1 MKVLGL
7 VLSVLL
13 LSGCASSSDLEAL
26 QIRVEGLAVNVDQ
39 LHAESVATNAYV
51 LDALASAGKANQQS
65 LEVLAIV
72 KKTNEDV
79 NKKLDALFKQRI
91 VK

>member
-26 QIRVEGLAVNVDQ
+26 QIRVEGLAVKIDK
-39 LHAESVATNAYV
+39 LHAESVATNASV

-65 LEVLAIV
+65 LEALAIV

-79 NKKLDALFKQRI
+79 NKKLDALFKQRSA
-91 VK
+91 K